1 MTTTEK
7 EKALT
12 FLALMQ
18 ATYELATDIDFE
30 AKLFNKPIV
39 KERVWDLTRTIN
51 KQIDRV
57 LPLSDCTKEDWDRA
71 AEQHVEAAERMLEF
85 FKVGLKIQELDE
97 VKAQGFDTQLNI
109 LLKTYGIDI

>member
-30 AKLFNKPIV
+30 AKPFNKPIV
-39 KERVWDLTRTIN
+39 KERVWDLSLIH
-51 KQIDRV
+51 I
-57 LPLSDCTKEDWDRA
+57 
-71 AEQHVEAAERMLEF
+71 
-85 FKVGLKIQELDE
+85 
-97 VKAQGFDTQLNI
+97 
-109 LLKTYGIDI
+109 

>member
-7 EKALT
+7 ENALT

-18 ATYELATDIDFE
+18 ATYELATDIDFD
-30 AKLFNKPIV
+30 AKPFDRPII

-71 AEQHVEAAERMLEF
+71 AERMLEF
-85 FKVGLKIQELDE
+85 FKVGLKLQQLDE

-109 LLKTYGIDI
+109 LLKTYGVDL